1 MAKLIDI
8 TGKALS
14 GEWGT
19 DDEKGIGIPV
29 LRTTNFT
36 NEGVVD
42 YTDVVTRIITKKNI
56 SEKYLKPGDIIIEKS
71 GGSDKQPVGRVIYF
85 NGPEKKYLFNNFT
98 GLLRVKEPNKWFPKY
113 VFYSLFGNYRRGGTL
128 PFENKTTGLHNLKTD
143 DYVSRYEVKEATYSK
158 QIEISEYLDKLY
170 FIIKMREKELVE
182 LDTLIKA
189 RFVEMFGDN
198 MENKRNF
205 PIESLDVHANIVSGI
220 TKGRKTK
227 ELNLTEVPYMAVSN
241 VKDGYIDWTTVKT
254 ILATSSEIEQY
265 RLQTNDVLMT
275 EGGDPDKLGRGAL
288 LTKVPENCIHQNH
301 IFRVR
306 LGSRVNPVY
315 FEEYLQTARPKRY
328 FLKAAKQ
335 TTGIASI
342 NMTQLRHMPLILP
355 PMEEQKEFADFVHRV
370 DKSKVVVQKA
380 LDETQTLFDSLMQEY
395 FG

>member
-1 MAKLIDI
+1 MKVKLSDITKYSKGVQINGDDLIDDGEYIYLNGGINPSGRWSSSNVSGDTVTISEGGNSSGYVNYI
-8 TGKALS
+8 TEPFWCGAHCYYLYEGPSNSKYLYYALKSQQNRLFAIRSGACMPNIKKSDLGNFELEFDYNERKQDEVVAVLS
-14 GEWGT
+14 GVE
-19 DDEKGIGIPV
+19 
-29 LRTTNFT
+29 L
-36 NEGVVD
+36 
-42 YTDVVTRIITKKNI
+42 
-56 SEKYLKPGDIIIEKS
+56 
-71 GGSDKQPVGRVIYF
+71 VIA
-85 NGPEKKYLFNNFT
+85 
-98 GLLRVKEPNKWFPKY
+98 
-113 VFYSLFGNYRRGGTL
+113 RR
-128 PFENKTTGLHNLKTD
+128 
-143 DYVSRYEVKEATYSK
+143 
-158 QIEISEYLDKLY
+158 Q
-170 FIIKMREKELVE
+170 KELE
-182 LDTLIKA
+182 LIDELIKA
-189 RFVEMFGDN
+189 RFVDMFGDN

-205 PIESLDVHANIVSGI
+205 PIESLEVHANIVSGI

-306 LGSRVNPVY
+306 LDSRVNPIY

-370 DKSKVVVQKA
+370 DKSKVV
-380 LDETQTLFDSLMQEY
+380 
-395 FG
+395 

>member
-1 MAKLIDI
+1 MEYRLEEIFDLQMGKTPSRNNPVYWDSNDNKWISIADLSKCGKYITDTKEYLSDVAVKESGISLIPTNTVVMSFKLSIGKTAITAEPMYSNEAIMSFKDRHIVEMLPDYVYYLFLGKDWDAGTNKAVMGKTLNKATLSKVRVNIHSIDKQREI
-8 TGKALS
+8 VS
-14 GEWGT
+14 
-19 DDEKGIGIPV
+19 V
-29 LRTTNFT
+29 L
-36 NEGVVD
+36 D
-42 YTDVVTRIITKKNI
+42 KI
-56 SEKYLKPGDIIIEKS
+56 SNLIEK
-71 GGSDKQPVGRVIYF
+71 R
-85 NGPEKKYLFNNFT
+85 N
-98 GLLRVKEPNKWFPKY
+98 
-113 VFYSLFGNYRRGGTL
+113 
-128 PFENKTTGLHNLKTD
+128 
-143 DYVSRYEVKEATYSK
+143 A
-158 QIEISEYLDKLY
+158 EIDN
-170 FIIKMREKELVE
+170 

-306 LGSRVNPVY
+306 LDSRVNPVY

-370 DKSKVVVQKA
+370 DKSKVAVQKA
-380 LDETQTLFDSLMQEY
+380 LDEPQTLFDSLMQEY

>member
-1 MAKLIDI
+1 MEYLFED
-8 TGKALS
+8 
-14 GEWGT
+14 
-19 DDEKGIGIPV
+19 V
-29 LRTTNFT
+29 LEIKNGRNQK
-36 NEGVVD
+36 NVENPEGQ
-42 YTDVVTRIITKKNI
+42 YPI
-56 SEKYLKPGDIIIEKS
+56 YGS
-71 GGSDKQPVGRVIYF
+71 GGIMGYADDYICDADTVIIGRKGNINNPIYVQERF
-85 NGPEKKYLFNNFT
+85 WNVDTAFGLHANRELLHPRYLYYFCTQYDFDR
-98 GLLRVKEPNKWFPKY
+98 L
-113 VFYSLFGNYRRGGTL
+113 
-128 PFENKTTGLHNLKTD
+128 NKTVTIPSLTKSDLLKIKID
-143 DYVSRYEVKEATYSK
+143 VPELCIQQHVVSTLTK
-158 QIEISEYLDKLY
+158 IES
-170 FIIKMREKELVE
+170 IIKHRQSKLKC

-227 ELNLTEVPYMAVSN
+227 KLNLTEVPYMAVSN

-306 LGSRVNPVY
+306 LDSRVNPVY

-370 DKSKVVVQKA
+370 DKSKFAVQKA
-380 LDETQTLFDSLMQEY
+380 LDETQTLFNSLMQKY